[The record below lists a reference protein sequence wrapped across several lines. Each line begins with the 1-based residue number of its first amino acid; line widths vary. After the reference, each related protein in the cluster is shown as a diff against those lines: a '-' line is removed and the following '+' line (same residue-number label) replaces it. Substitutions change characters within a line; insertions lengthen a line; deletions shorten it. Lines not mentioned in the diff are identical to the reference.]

1 MANNRPPY
9 IKGKKVTASNMTR
22 HDSYGCA
29 LDLIAFENHGAAS
42 TKWGENMENN
52 TVYFVWKGKNV
63 EQNTVYLAYH
73 ELKGNK
79 TLSHELKEQYRSPA
93 KINPPKYVPAC

>member
-29 LDLIAFENHGAAS
+29 LDLIAFENHGAA
-42 TKWGENMENN
+42 N
-52 TVYFVWKGKNV
+52 VVWEGKNV
-63 EQNTVYLAYH
+63 EQDTVYLAYQ

-79 TLSHELKEQYRSPA
+79 TLSNELKEQYRSPA